1 MMMPAPAC
9 PDHGRLVLD
18 LALGRL
24 DDQSAFAAEAARL
37 SCPECA
43 AWWRSQ
49 LEGAAAPSVDKAV
62 GTAFASFQPPA
73 SSRVA
78 RWLPVAAAATLAAG
92 AGLLWYQHGAVQTSV
107 ATAPPS
113 PLARESFEGDRDG
126 NGVVGLEDLGFAVH
140 VEKTRDVIFSDT
152 LEDGELA
159 GWTPHT

>member
-1 MMMPAPAC
+1 
-9 PDHGRLVLD
+9 
-18 LALGRL
+18 
-24 DDQSAFAAEAARL
+24 
-37 SCPECA
+37 
-43 AWWRSQ
+43 
-49 LEGAAAPSVDKAV
+49 
-62 GTAFASFQPPA
+62 
-73 SSRVA
+73 VA

-113 PLARESFEGDRDG
+113 PLAQESFEGDRDG

-152 LEDGELA
+152 LEDGEFA

>member
-1 MMMPAPAC
+1 MMMRAPAC

-24 DDQSAFAAEAARL
+24 DDRSAVAAEAIRL

-43 AWWRSQ
+43 GWWRSE
-49 LEGAAAPSVDKAV
+49 LEGAAASAVDQAV
-62 GTAFASFQPPA
+62 GSAFAAFQPPA

-92 AGLLWYQHGAVQTSV
+92 AGLLWYHHGAVPASV
-107 ATAPPS
+107 ATAPPI
-113 PLARESFEGDRDG
+113 PLAQESFEGDRDG

-140 VEKTRDVIFSDT
+140 VEKSRDVIFADT
-152 LEDGELA
+152 LEDGKLA